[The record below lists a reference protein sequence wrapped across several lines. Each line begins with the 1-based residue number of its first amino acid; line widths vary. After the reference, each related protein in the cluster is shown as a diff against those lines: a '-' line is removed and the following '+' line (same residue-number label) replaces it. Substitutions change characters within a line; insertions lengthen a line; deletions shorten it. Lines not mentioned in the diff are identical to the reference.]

1 MVETLRRPIT
11 TYVDGYFDNDQAN
24 DQVPVTPR

>member
-11 TYVDGYFDNDQAN
+11 TYVDEYCDNDQAI